1 MSGHAAEALW
11 ECIVRLPMTVNAAT
25 AETKH
30 ALCAAEMYGNQDEI
44 GNALAKLMKEGVV
57 KREDVW
63 ITSKACTP
71 CQHFIQA
78 ARTSAAHICAQGLT
92 F

>member
-11 ECIVRLPMTVNAAT
+11 ECIVRSPMTLNAAT
-25 AETKH
+25 TETKH

-78 ARTSAAHICAQGLT
+78 ASGHLKRTSVPRD
-92 F
+92 